1 MPCIKTKIPYQNM
14 TVGGILGGG
23 CGSWI
28 RVGFGGMTSAE
39 CEALSDEPRFVWGCL
54 VFCGGCVVGFYVGPG
69 IAVAAGS
76 VIFGHD
82 IPSVLVSNIGDV
94 NDRN

>member
-14 TVGGILGGG
+14 TMGGVLSGD
-23 CGSWI
+23 CGPWI
-28 RVGFGGMTSAE
+28 RVGFGGMTSSE
-39 CEALSDEPRFVWGCL
+39 CETLSDAPRFVWGCL
-54 VFCGGCVVGFYVGPG
+54 AFWGGCVIGFYVGLG

-76 VIFGHD
+76 FIFGHD
-82 IPSVLVSNIGDV
+82 IPSVLVANIRDV

>member
-1 MPCIKTKIPYQNM
+1 M
-14 TVGGILGGG
+14 
-23 CGSWI
+23 
-28 RVGFGGMTSAE
+28 
-39 CEALSDEPRFVWGCL
+39 
-54 VFCGGCVVGFYVGPG
+54 FCGGCVVGFYVGPG